1 MFITKPT
8 LPRLL
13 CMKSGK
19 VYSLYTYK
27 NAWDEEKKRSYR
39 EPGSTKIVGRILGG
53 GKVGEIKWTDDFID
67 SIPSLDAFNAHRLED
82 GTIEFTAYE
91 KEMQISVNE
100 ALNAK
105 RYSAGASWVFDNL
118 IADTPL
124 SKALNRT
131 FGAYNVNKKILS
143 LAYFLNI
150 SESNAM
156 LRYEPF
162 ANRYRLPWQK
172 PLTSSAIT
180 RIFQRITPEK
190 IDKFISIL
198 NELTMERDSNDYS
211 CKYWAL
217 DSTSISTYSQKLA
230 KSAFGYN
237 KDGDDTPQINVLMVV
252 NQKTGEPVYYRT
264 YNGNI
269 PDISTI
275 KNMLQEKAR
284 INLNS
289 NAVFVTD
296 KGYSSISNI
305 HRFYQNKTSFLMNLR
320 TSFSM
325 CRNIIESVQ
334 TELYDPISYNE
345 DIDCHVTT
353 TEFKWS
359 YPVNFKTNCKKRN
372 PREKEPIFV
381 HIYYDKKIYNNH
393 EQTITS
399 NIAKVVKLLRQGKEL
414 PTALEQI
421 KEKFIICSKDK
432 GTGLTTYQTNRI
444 NLSKYLQMKGIRI
457 LISNEVK
464 DPIEAYKAYYDRNE
478 VEYAFNLYKQRL
490 GCNRFRVS
498 SNTALEGKSF
508 VQFIATSIAIMFRK
522 RLNNAVKECKN
533 LKLNYSSESV
543 VIDKLNTIEMTQF
556 AFGNYYSEVVGG
568 LKELLKAM
576 NIPEP
581 NEELGADDYE
591 INEEDFDDDIETIE
605 ELSAYQSLD

>member
-1 MFITKPT
+1 
-8 LPRLL
+8 
-13 CMKSGK
+13 MKSGK

-82 GTIEFTAYE
+82 GTIEFTTYE

-162 ANRYRLPWQK
+162 ANRYRLPWHK

-353 TEFKWS
+353 TEFNWS

-381 HIYYDKKIYNNH
+381 HIYISSCLYFMN
-393 EQTITS
+393 Q
-399 NIAKVVKLLRQGKEL
+399 
-414 PTALEQI
+414 
-421 KEKFIICSKDK
+421 FII
-432 GTGLTTYQTNRI
+432 L
-444 NLSKYLQMKGIRI
+444 
-457 LISNEVK
+457 
-464 DPIEAYKAYYDRNE
+464 
-478 VEYAFNLYKQRL
+478 AFNHLPLHAGKQSIKFGELRIFCISGTINQAQKIHYRKFFRRYSCQKFTRAVL
-490 GCNRFRVS
+490 TYHRFDQIQLHQYHHHHPPHIHPPPHPHIHSHICR
-498 SNTALEGKSF
+498 T
-508 VQFIATSIAIMFRK
+508 
-522 RLNNAVKECKN
+522 
-533 LKLNYSSESV
+533 
-543 VIDKLNTIEMTQF
+543 
-556 AFGNYYSEVVGG
+556 
-568 LKELLKAM
+568 
-576 NIPEP
+576 PHP
-581 NEELGADDYE
+581 
-591 INEEDFDDDIETIE
+591 
-605 ELSAYQSLD
+605 